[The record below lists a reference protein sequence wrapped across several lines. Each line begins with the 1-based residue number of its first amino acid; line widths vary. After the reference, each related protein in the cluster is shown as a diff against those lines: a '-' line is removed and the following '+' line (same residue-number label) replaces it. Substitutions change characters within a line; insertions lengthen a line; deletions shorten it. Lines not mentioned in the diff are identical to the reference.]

1 MADEDR
7 RIEQHSHRNEKQNS
21 KGILERLKIPRCAVT
36 QIGFIHDHSR
46 NERAQG
52 KGNSKEFRRTK
63 CHAEGKIATW
73 IIWQLS
79 DQVLATAAANMHEI
93 PLITTIALAL
103 SAALLFGLIARRLGL
118 SPIVGYLIAGV
129 LIGPY
134 TPGVVGDAKIA
145 SELAEIGVILLMFGV
160 GLHFSFKD
168 LLAVRAL
175 AIPGALAQSTAA
187 TFACMALAVAIGW
200 SWQSGL
206 ILGIAV
212 SVAST
217 VVMLRAL
224 LDHGIV
230 ETAEGHTA
238 IGWLVVQ
245 DIITVLVLVLVPAVA
260 ATGGA
265 SNIGHTVV
273 IALGKLALLV
283 AIIMLG
289 GARFVPW
296 LLLRVARLRSTELFT
311 LAVLV
316 MAICV
321 ATVSYVAFGAS
332 MALGAFLG
340 GMVVG
345 QSKVSDQAGADV
357 LPMRNVFAVLFF
369 VSVGML
375 FDWRAV
381 IAVPGLL
388 IGVLGIILLV
398 TPLLA
403 FLIVIV
409 SGHALKTA
417 LTLAAGLAQ
426 IGEFSFIVAEMAKPL
441 SLMPA
446 TGHNVVVGAAII
458 SIGLNPLTF
467 RWVLA
472 LEPRFSK
479 LSWIATR
486 SEKLGA
492 RANVIAAKR
501 MQEDPGAI
509 VVGYGPVGQTV
520 TRLLAEFEIN
530 PIIVETNV
538 DVVLELQQRGKQALF
553 GDASRPEIL
562 RAARLDAAAYL
573 IVTVPHAE
581 ISLRIIQAAREVA
594 PLVRIITRAEYINQ
608 SEAFVQAG
616 AAIIRYDEAE
626 SAAALAEALLQ
637 DIDVPAD
644 RIDAIVSKIRNEL
657 APTRRSLTNES

>member
-1 MADEDR
+1 
-7 RIEQHSHRNEKQNS
+7 
-21 KGILERLKIPRCAVT
+21 
-36 QIGFIHDHSR
+36 
-46 NERAQG
+46 
-52 KGNSKEFRRTK
+52 
-63 CHAEGKIATW
+63 
-73 IIWQLS
+73 
-79 DQVLATAAANMHEI
+79 MHEI

-103 SAALLFGLIARRLGL
+103 SAALFFGLIVRRLGL

-145 SELAEIGVILLMFGV
+145 SQLAEIGVILLMFGV
-160 GLHFSFKD
+160 GLHFSFRD
-168 LLAVRAL
+168 LLAVRSL

-187 TFACMALAVAIGW
+187 TLVCTGLAVAIGW
-200 SWQSGL
+200 SWRSGL

-217 VVMLRAL
+217 VVMLRVL
-224 LDHGIV
+224 LDQGIV
-230 ETAEGHTA
+230 ETAEGHVA

-245 DIITVLVLVLVPAVA
+245 DIVTVLVLVLVPAVTA
-260 ATGGA
+260 ARSA
-265 SNIGHTVV
+265 PNIGHTVV
-273 IALGKLALLV
+273 VAAGKLALLV
-283 AIIMLG
+283 AIMMLA

-296 LLLRVARLRSTELFT
+296 LLLRVARLRSGELFT

-345 QSKVSDQAGADV
+345 QSKVSDQAGADI
-357 LPMRNVFAVLFF
+357 LPMRNVFTVLFF

-375 FDWRAV
+375 FNWRAV
-381 IAVPGLL
+381 IAAPVLL
-388 IGVLGIILLV
+388 IGVLGIIFVV

-409 SGHALKTA
+409 SGHAVKTA
-417 LTLAAGLAQ
+417 LTLAAGLGQ
-426 IGEFSFIVAEMAKPL
+426 IGEFSFIVAGMAKSL
-441 SLMPA
+441 GLMPDS
-446 TGHNVVVGAAII
+446 GHNVIVGAAILSI
-458 SIGLNPLTF
+458 SLNPIIF

-472 LEPRFSK
+472 LEPRLSK
-479 LSWIATR
+479 LPWVATR

-492 RANVIAAKR
+492 RANVIMER
-501 MQEDPGAI
+501 RRQEDPGAI

-530 PIIVETNV
+530 PVILEMNV
-538 DVVLELQQRGKQALF
+538 DVVLELQQRGKHALF
-553 GDASRPEIL
+553 GDARRPEIL

-573 IVTVPHAE
+573 IVTVPHAD

-608 SEAFVQAG
+608 SEAFMQAG

-637 DIDVPAD
+637 DIDVPAE
-644 RIDAIVSKIRNEL
+644 RINAIVSKIRNEF
-657 APTRRSLTNES
+657 APVRRSLTNES

>member
-1 MADEDR
+1 
-7 RIEQHSHRNEKQNS
+7 
-21 KGILERLKIPRCAVT
+21 
-36 QIGFIHDHSR
+36 
-46 NERAQG
+46 
-52 KGNSKEFRRTK
+52 
-63 CHAEGKIATW
+63 
-73 IIWQLS
+73 
-79 DQVLATAAANMHEI
+79 MHEI

-129 LIGPY
+129 LIGPH

-160 GLHFSFKD
+160 GLHFSLKD
-168 LLAVRAL
+168 LLAVRSIAV
-175 AIPGALAQSTAA
+175 PGALGQSTAA
-187 TFACMALAVAIGW
+187 TLACAALAVAVGW
-200 SWQSGL
+200 TWQTGL

-217 VVMLRAL
+217 VVLLRAL
-224 LDHGIV
+224 MDHGV
-230 ETAEGHTA
+230 VDTPEGHA
-238 IGWLVVQ
+238 AVGWLVVE
-245 DIITVLVLVLVPAVA
+245 DIITVLVLVLLPPLA
-260 ATGGA
+260 ATGGNGA
-265 SNIGHTVV
+265 GLWQT
-273 IALGKLALLV
+273 IATAVLKLALLT
-283 AIIMLG
+283 AIMMLA

-296 LLLRVARLRSTELFT
+296 LLLRVARLRSRELFT
-311 LAVLV
+311 LTVLV

-321 ATVSYVAFGAS
+321 ATISYVAFGAS

-345 QSKVSDQAGADV
+345 QSKVSDQAAADV
-357 LPMRNVFAVLFF
+357 LPMRNAFAVLFF
-369 VSVGML
+369 VAVGML
-375 FDWRAV
+375 FDYRAV
-381 IAVPGLL
+381 LESPMLML
-388 IGVLGIILLV
+388 GVLGIILLV
-398 TPLLA
+398 KPVAALA
-403 FLIVIV
+403 IVIIG
-409 SGHALKTA
+409 GHSLKTA
-417 LTLAAGLAQ
+417 LTVAGGLAQ
-426 IGEFSFIVAEMAKPL
+426 IGEFSFILGDMAQSL
-441 SLMPA
+441 GLMPGKVNSMIVA
-446 TGHNVVVGAAII
+446 GAII
-458 SIGLNPLTF
+458 SIGLNPFVF
-467 RWVLA
+467 RRMLA
-472 LEPRFSK
+472 LEPVLGRSALLAK
-479 LSWIATR
+479 WLARR

-492 RANVIAAKR
+492 RANEIAAER
-501 MQEDPGAI
+501 MQDPGAI

-637 DIDVPAD
+637 DIDVPAE

>member
-1 MADEDR
+1 
-7 RIEQHSHRNEKQNS
+7 
-21 KGILERLKIPRCAVT
+21 
-36 QIGFIHDHSR
+36 
-46 NERAQG
+46 
-52 KGNSKEFRRTK
+52 
-63 CHAEGKIATW
+63 
-73 IIWQLS
+73 
-79 DQVLATAAANMHEI
+79 MHEI

-118 SPIVGYLIAGV
+118 SPIIGYLIAGV

-145 SELAEIGVILLMFGV
+145 SELAEIGVILLMFAV
-160 GLHFSFKD
+160 GLRFSFKD
-168 LLAVRAL
+168 LLAVRSL

-187 TFACMALAVAIGW
+187 TLACMVLAMAVGW
-200 SWQSGL
+200 SWRSGL

-265 SNIGHTVV
+265 SNMGHTVV

-283 AIIMLG
+283 AIMMLG

-296 LLLRVARLRSTELFT
+296 LLLRVAGLRSTELFT

-409 SGHALKTA
+409 SGHAVKTA

-426 IGEFSFIVAEMAKPL
+426 IGEFSFIVAEMAKSL
-441 SLMPA
+441 GLMPA

-458 SIGLNPLTF
+458 SIGLNPLIF

-472 LEPRFSK
+472 LEPRLSK

-492 RANVIAAKR
+492 RANIIAAER

-520 TRLLAEFEIN
+520 TRLLAEFGIN
-530 PIIVETNV
+530 PVILETNV
-538 DVVLELQQRGKQALF
+538 DVVLELHQRGKQALF
-553 GDASRPEIL
+553 GDARRPEIL

-581 ISLRIIQAAREVA
+581 ISLHIIQSAREVA
-594 PLVRIITRAEYINQ
+594 PLVRIISRAEYINQ

-637 DIDVPAD
+637 DIDVPAE

-657 APTRRSLTNES
+657 APARRSLTNES

>member
-1 MADEDR
+1 
-7 RIEQHSHRNEKQNS
+7 
-21 KGILERLKIPRCAVT
+21 
-36 QIGFIHDHSR
+36 
-46 NERAQG
+46 
-52 KGNSKEFRRTK
+52 
-63 CHAEGKIATW
+63 
-73 IIWQLS
+73 
-79 DQVLATAAANMHEI
+79 MHEI

-129 LIGPY
+129 LIGPH

-168 LLAVRAL
+168 LLAVRSL

-187 TFACMALAVAIGW
+187 TLACMGLAVLIGW

-230 ETAEGHTA
+230 ETPEGHTA

-245 DIITVLVLVLVPAVA
+245 DIVTVLVLVLVPAVA
-260 ATGGA
+260 GTGGA
-265 SNIGHTVV
+265 SNIGQTVI

-283 AIIMLG
+283 AIMMLG

-296 LLLRVARLRSTELFT
+296 LLLRLARLRSTELFT

-381 IAVPGLL
+381 IAAPGLL

-398 TPLLA
+398 TPLFA

-409 SGHALKTA
+409 SGHAVKTA

-426 IGEFSFIVAEMAKPL
+426 IGEFSFIVAEMAK
-441 SLMPA
+441 SLGLVPA
-446 TGHNVVVGAAII
+446 IGHNVVVGAAII
-458 SIGLNPLTF
+458 SIGLNPVIF

-472 LEPRFSK
+472 LEPRLSK

-486 SEKLGA
+486 NEKLGA
-492 RANVIAAKR
+492 RANVMAAKR
-501 MQEDPGAI
+501 MQQDSGAI

-530 PIIVETNV
+530 PIILETNV

-553 GDASRPEIL
+553 GDAARPDIL

-573 IVTVPHAE
+573 IVTVPHAD
-581 ISLRIIQAAREVA
+581 ISLRIVQAAREVA

-637 DIDVPAD
+637 DIDVPVE

-657 APTRRSLTNES
+657 APPRRSLTSES

>member
-1 MADEDR
+1 
-7 RIEQHSHRNEKQNS
+7 
-21 KGILERLKIPRCAVT
+21 
-36 QIGFIHDHSR
+36 
-46 NERAQG
+46 
-52 KGNSKEFRRTK
+52 
-63 CHAEGKIATW
+63 
-73 IIWQLS
+73 
-79 DQVLATAAANMHEI
+79 MHEI

-145 SELAEIGVILLMFGV
+145 AELAEIGVILLMFGV
-160 GLHFSFKD
+160 GLHFSLKD
-168 LLAVRAL
+168 LLAVRSL

-187 TFACMALAVAIGW
+187 TLACMGLAVAIGW

-245 DIITVLVLVLVPAVA
+245 DIVTVLVLVLVPAVA
-260 ATGGA
+260 VAGGT
-265 SNIGHTVV
+265 SNIGHTVA
-273 IALGKLALLV
+273 IAVGKLALLI
-283 AIIMLG
+283 AIMMLG

-296 LLLRVARLRSTELFT
+296 LLLRVARLRSAELFT

-321 ATVSYVAFGAS
+321 ATVSYLAFGAS

-403 FLIVIV
+403 FFIVIL
-409 SGHALKTA
+409 SGHAVKTA

-426 IGEFSFIVAEMAKPL
+426 IGEFSFIVAEMAKSL
-441 SLMPA
+441 GLMPA
-446 TGHNVVVGAAII
+446 SGHNVVVGAAII
-458 SIGLNPLTF
+458 SISLNPLIF

-472 LEPRFSK
+472 LEPRISK
-479 LSWIATR
+479 LSWVATR
-486 SEKLGA
+486 SEKLGT
-492 RANVIAAKR
+492 RANVMTIKR
-501 MQEDPGAI
+501 MQQDPGAI

-530 PIIVETNV
+530 PIILETNV

-562 RAARLDAAAYL
+562 RSG
-573 IVTVPHAE
+573 P
-581 ISLRIIQAAREVA
+581 S
-594 PLVRIITRAEYINQ
+594 
-608 SEAFVQAG
+608 
-616 AAIIRYDEAE
+616 
-626 SAAALAEALLQ
+626 
-637 DIDVPAD
+637 
-644 RIDAIVSKIRNEL
+644 
-657 APTRRSLTNES
+657 

>member
-1 MADEDR
+1 
-7 RIEQHSHRNEKQNS
+7 
-21 KGILERLKIPRCAVT
+21 
-36 QIGFIHDHSR
+36 
-46 NERAQG
+46 
-52 KGNSKEFRRTK
+52 
-63 CHAEGKIATW
+63 
-73 IIWQLS
+73 
-79 DQVLATAAANMHEI
+79 MHEI

-103 SAALLFGLIARRLGL
+103 SAALLFGLIARRLKL

-145 SELAEIGVILLMFGV
+145 AELAEIGVILLMFGV
-160 GLHFSFKD
+160 GLHFSLKD
-168 LLAVRAL
+168 LLAVRSL

-187 TFACMALAVAIGW
+187 TLACMGLAVAIGW

-245 DIITVLVLVLVPAVA
+245 DIVTVLVLVLVPAVA
-260 ATGGA
+260 VAGGT
-265 SNIGHTVV
+265 SNIGHTVA
-273 IALGKLALLV
+273 IAVGKLALLI
-283 AIIMLG
+283 AIMMLG

-296 LLLRVARLRSTELFT
+296 LLLRVARLRSAELFT

-321 ATVSYVAFGAS
+321 ATVSYLAFGAS

-403 FLIVIV
+403 FFIVIV
-409 SGHALKTA
+409 SGHAVKTA

-426 IGEFSFIVAEMAKPL
+426 IGEFSFIVAEMAKSL
-441 SLMPA
+441 GLMP
-446 TGHNVVVGAAII
+446 GSGRNVVVGAAII
-458 SIGLNPLTF
+458 SISLNPLIF

-472 LEPRFSK
+472 LEPRISK
-479 LSWIATR
+479 LSWVATR
-486 SEKLGA
+486 SEKLGT
-492 RANVIAAKR
+492 RANVMGIKR
-501 MQEDPGAI
+501 MQQDPGAI

-530 PIIVETNV
+530 PIILETNV

-553 GDASRPEIL
+553 GDAARPDIL

-573 IVTVPHAE
+573 IVTVPHAD

-608 SEAFVQAG
+608 AEAFVQAG

-637 DIDVPAD
+637 DIDVPAE

-657 APTRRSLTNES
+657 APARRGLANES

>member
-1 MADEDR
+1 
-7 RIEQHSHRNEKQNS
+7 
-21 KGILERLKIPRCAVT
+21 
-36 QIGFIHDHSR
+36 
-46 NERAQG
+46 
-52 KGNSKEFRRTK
+52 
-63 CHAEGKIATW
+63 
-73 IIWQLS
+73 
-79 DQVLATAAANMHEI
+79 MHEI

-129 LIGPY
+129 LIGPH

-168 LLAVRAL
+168 LLAVRSL

-187 TFACMALAVAIGW
+187 TLACMGLAVLIGW

-230 ETAEGHTA
+230 ETPEGHTA

-245 DIITVLVLVLVPAVA
+245 DIVTVLVLVLVPAVA
-260 ATGGA
+260 GTGGA
-265 SNIGHTVV
+265 SNIGHTVI

-283 AIIMLG
+283 AIMMLG

-296 LLLRVARLRSTELFT
+296 LLLRLARLRSTELFT

-381 IAVPGLL
+381 IAAPGLL

-398 TPLLA
+398 TPLFA

-409 SGHALKTA
+409 SGHAVKTA

-426 IGEFSFIVAEMAKPL
+426 IGEFSFIVAEMAKSL
-441 SLMPA
+441 GLMPA
-446 TGHNVVVGAAII
+446 IGHNVVVGAAII
-458 SIGLNPLTF
+458 SIGLNPVIF

-472 LEPRFSK
+472 LEPRLSK

-486 SEKLGA
+486 NEKLGA
-492 RANVIAAKR
+492 RANVMAAKR

-530 PIIVETNV
+530 PIILETNV

-553 GDASRPEIL
+553 GDAARPDIL

-573 IVTVPHAE
+573 IVTVPHAD

-637 DIDVPAD
+637 DIDVPVE

-657 APTRRSLTNES
+657 APPRRSLTSES

>member
-1 MADEDR
+1 
-7 RIEQHSHRNEKQNS
+7 
-21 KGILERLKIPRCAVT
+21 
-36 QIGFIHDHSR
+36 
-46 NERAQG
+46 
-52 KGNSKEFRRTK
+52 
-63 CHAEGKIATW
+63 
-73 IIWQLS
+73 
-79 DQVLATAAANMHEI
+79 MHEI

-129 LIGPY
+129 LIGPH

-168 LLAVRAL
+168 LLAVRSL

-187 TFACMALAVAIGW
+187 TLACMGLAVLIGW

-230 ETAEGHTA
+230 ETPEGHTA

-245 DIITVLVLVLVPAVA
+245 DIVTVLVLVLVPAVA
-260 ATGGA
+260 GTGGA
-265 SNIGHTVV
+265 SNIGHTVI

-283 AIIMLG
+283 AIMMLG

-296 LLLRVARLRSTELFT
+296 LLLRLARLRSTELFT

-381 IAVPGLL
+381 IAAPGLL
-388 IGVLGIILLV
+388 IGVLGVILLV
-398 TPLLA
+398 TPLFA

-409 SGHALKTA
+409 SGHAVKTA

-426 IGEFSFIVAEMAKPL
+426 IGEFSFIVAEMAK
-441 SLMPA
+441 SLGLVPA
-446 TGHNVVVGAAII
+446 IGHNVVVGAAII
-458 SIGLNPLTF
+458 SIGLNPVIF

-472 LEPRFSK
+472 LEPRLSK

-486 SEKLGA
+486 NEKLGA
-492 RANVIAAKR
+492 RANVMAAKR
-501 MQEDPGAI
+501 MQQDSGAI

-530 PIIVETNV
+530 PIILETNV

-553 GDASRPEIL
+553 GDAARPDIL

-573 IVTVPHAE
+573 IVTVPHAD
-581 ISLRIIQAAREVA
+581 ISLRIVQAAREVA

-637 DIDVPAD
+637 DIDVPVE

-657 APTRRSLTNES
+657 APPRRSLTSES

>member
-1 MADEDR
+1 M
-7 RIEQHSHRNEKQNS
+7 
-21 KGILERLKIPRCAVT
+21 
-36 QIGFIHDHSR
+36 
-46 NERAQG
+46 
-52 KGNSKEFRRTK
+52 
-63 CHAEGKIATW
+63 
-73 IIWQLS
+73 
-79 DQVLATAAANMHEI
+79 
-93 PLITTIALAL
+93 
-103 SAALLFGLIARRLGL
+103 
-118 SPIVGYLIAGV
+118 

-145 SELAEIGVILLMFGV
+145 SQLAEIGVILLMFGV
-160 GLHFSFKD
+160 GLHFSLKD
-168 LLAVRAL
+168 LLAVRSL

-187 TFACMALAVAIGW
+187 TLACMGLAVTMGW
-200 SWQSGL
+200 SWRSGL

-224 LDHGIV
+224 LDNGIV
-230 ETAEGHTA
+230 ETAEGHVA

-245 DIITVLVLVLVPAVA
+245 DIITVLVLVLVPALAGV
-260 ATGGA
+260 GGA

-273 IALGKLALLV
+273 VAVGKLTLLI
-283 AIIMLG
+283 AIMMLG

-296 LLLRVARLRSTELFT
+296 LLLRVARLRSSELFT

-321 ATVSYVAFGAS
+321 ATVSYLAFGAS

-375 FDWRAV
+375 FDWRALM
-381 IAVPGLL
+381 AVPGLL
-388 IGVLGIILLV
+388 VGVLGVILLV

-403 FLIVIV
+403 FCIVII

-417 LTLAAGLAQ
+417 LTLAGGLGQ
-426 IGEFSFIVAEMAKPL
+426 IGEFSFIVAEMAKSL
-441 SLMPA
+441 GLMPGS
-446 TGHNVVVGAAII
+446 GHNVVVGAAII
-458 SIGLNPLTF
+458 SISLNPLIF

-472 LEPRFSK
+472 LEPRLSR
-479 LSWIATR
+479 LSWITTR
-486 SEKLGA
+486 SEKLGM
-492 RANVIAAKR
+492 RANVIATKR

-520 TRLLAEFEIN
+520 TRLLAEFEIK
-530 PIIVETNV
+530 PVILETNV

-553 GDASRPEIL
+553 GDARRPDIL

-573 IVTVPHAE
+573 IVTVPHAD

-594 PLVRIITRAEYINQ
+594 PVVRIIARAEYINQ

-616 AAIIRYDEAE
+616 AAVIRYDEAE

-637 DIDVPAD
+637 DIDAPSD
-644 RIDAIVSKIRNEL
+644 RIDAVLRNIRREL
-657 APTRRSLTNES
+657 SPSRDGQHAES

>member
-1 MADEDR
+1 
-7 RIEQHSHRNEKQNS
+7 
-21 KGILERLKIPRCAVT
+21 
-36 QIGFIHDHSR
+36 
-46 NERAQG
+46 
-52 KGNSKEFRRTK
+52 
-63 CHAEGKIATW
+63 
-73 IIWQLS
+73 
-79 DQVLATAAANMHEI
+79 MHEI

-134 TPGVVGDAKIA
+134 TPGVVGDTKIA
-145 SELAEIGVILLMFGV
+145 AQLAEIGVILLMFGV
-160 GLHFSFKD
+160 GLHFSLKD
-168 LLAVRAL
+168 LLAVRSLAL
-175 AIPGALAQSTAA
+175 PGALVQSTAA
-187 TFACMALAVAIGW
+187 TLACVGLALAIGW

-230 ETAEGHTA
+230 DTAEGHTA
-238 IGWLVVQ
+238 IGWLVLQ
-245 DIITVLVLVLVPAVA
+245 DIVTVFVLVLVPAVA
-260 ATGGA
+260 VGGGT
-265 SNIGHTVV
+265 SNIGHT
-273 IALGKLALLV
+273 IAIAVAKLALLI
-283 AIIMLG
+283 AIMMLA

-296 LLLRVARLRSTELFT
+296 LLLRVARLRSAELFT

-388 IGVLGIILLV
+388 LGVLGIILLV

-403 FLIVIV
+403 FLIVILT
-409 SGHALKTA
+409 GHAVKTA

-426 IGEFSFIVAEMAKPL
+426 IGEFSFIVGAMAKSL
-441 SLMPA
+441 GLMPES
-446 TGHNVVVGAAII
+446 GRNVIVGAAII
-458 SIGLNPLTF
+458 SITLNPLIF
-467 RWVLA
+467 RWALTLA
-472 LEPRFSK
+472 PRLSK
-479 LSWIATR
+479 MPWLATR
-486 SEKLGA
+486 AQKLGA
-492 RANVIAAKR
+492 RANAAAAKR
-501 MQEDPGAI
+501 KQEDPGALVI
-509 VVGYGPVGQTV
+509 GYGPAGQSV
-520 TRLLAEFEIN
+520 TRLLAEFDIN
-530 PIIVETNV
+530 PLILETNV
-538 DVVLELQQRGKQALF
+538 DVVLELQQSGKRALY
-553 GDASRPEIL
+553 GDATRPEIL
-562 RAARLDAAAYL
+562 RAAGLDAAAYL

-608 SEAFVQAG
+608 SDAFIQAG

-637 DIDVPAD
+637 DIDVPAE
-644 RIDAIVSKIRNEL
+644 RIESLVASIRAEL
-657 APTRRSLTNES
+657 APSRRTLDSDA

>member
-1 MADEDR
+1 
-7 RIEQHSHRNEKQNS
+7 
-21 KGILERLKIPRCAVT
+21 
-36 QIGFIHDHSR
+36 
-46 NERAQG
+46 
-52 KGNSKEFRRTK
+52 
-63 CHAEGKIATW
+63 
-73 IIWQLS
+73 
-79 DQVLATAAANMHEI
+79 MHEI

-145 SELAEIGVILLMFGV
+145 SQLAEIGVILLMFGV
-160 GLHFSFKD
+160 GLHFSLKD
-168 LLAVRAL
+168 LLAVRSL

-187 TFACMALAVAIGW
+187 TLACMGLAVTMGW
-200 SWQSGL
+200 SWRSGL

-224 LDHGIV
+224 LDNGIV
-230 ETAEGHTA
+230 ETAEGHVA

-245 DIITVLVLVLVPAVA
+245 DIVTVLVLVLVPALAGV
-260 ATGGA
+260 GGA

-273 IALGKLALLV
+273 IAVGKLTLLI
-283 AIIMLG
+283 AIMMLG

-296 LLLRVARLRSTELFT
+296 LLLRVARLRSSELFT

-321 ATVSYVAFGAS
+321 ATVSYLAFGAS

-375 FDWRAV
+375 FDWRALM
-381 IAVPGLL
+381 AVPGLL
-388 IGVLGIILLV
+388 IGVLGVILLV

-403 FLIVIV
+403 FCIVII

-417 LTLAAGLAQ
+417 LTLAGGLGQ
-426 IGEFSFIVAEMAKPL
+426 IGEFSFIVAEMAKSL
-441 SLMPA
+441 GLMPGS
-446 TGHNVVVGAAII
+446 GHNVVVGAAII
-458 SIGLNPLTF
+458 SISLNPLIF

-472 LEPRFSK
+472 LEPRLSR
-479 LSWIATR
+479 LSWITTR
-486 SEKLGA
+486 SEKLGM
-492 RANVIAAKR
+492 RANVIATKR

-520 TRLLAEFEIN
+520 TRLLAEFEIK
-530 PIIVETNV
+530 PVILETNV

-553 GDASRPEIL
+553 GDARRPDIL

-573 IVTVPHAE
+573 IVTVPHAD

-594 PLVRIITRAEYINQ
+594 PVVRIIARAEYINQ

-637 DIDVPAD
+637 DIDAPSD
-644 RIDAIVSKIRNEL
+644 RIDAVLRSIRREL
-657 APTRRSLTNES
+657 SPSRDGQHAES

>member
-1 MADEDR
+1 MRDR
-7 RIEQHSHRNEKQNS
+7 
-21 KGILERLKIPRCAVT
+21 LLC
-36 QIGFIHDHSR
+36 DHSGAACKASGGCR
-46 NERAQG
+46 DH
-52 KGNSKEFRRTK
+52 RTRVFK
-63 CHAEGKIATW
+63 RVCRVGRLRPTIA
-73 IIWQLS
+73 S
-79 DQVLATAAANMHEI
+79 MHEI

-103 SAALLFGLIARRLGL
+103 SAALFFGLIVRRLGL
-118 SPIVGYLIAGV
+118 SPIVGYIIAGV

-134 TPGVVGDAKIA
+134 TPGVVGDAKTA
-145 SELAEIGVILLMFGV
+145 SQLAEIGVILLMFGV
-160 GLHFSFKD
+160 GLHFSLKD
-168 LLAVRAL
+168 LLAVRSL

-187 TFACMALAVAIGW
+187 TLACMGLAVLIGW

-230 ETAEGHTA
+230 ETPEGHTA

-245 DIITVLVLVLVPAVA
+245 DIVTVLVLVLVPAVA
-260 ATGGA
+260 GTGGA
-265 SNIGHTVV
+265 SNIGQTVV

-283 AIIMLG
+283 AIMMLG

-296 LLLRVARLRSTELFT
+296 LLLRLARLRSTELFT

-375 FDWRAV
+375 FDWHAV

-398 TPLLA
+398 TPLVA
-403 FLIVIV
+403 FLIVIL
-409 SGHALKTA
+409 SGHAVKTA

-426 IGEFSFIVAEMAKPL
+426 IGEFSFIVAEMAK
-441 SLMPA
+441 SLGLVPA
-446 TGHNVVVGAAII
+446 IGHNVVVGAAII
-458 SIGLNPLTF
+458 SIGLNPVIF

-472 LEPRFSK
+472 LEPRLSK

-486 SEKLGA
+486 NEKLGA
-492 RANVIAAKR
+492 RANVMAAKR
-501 MQEDPGAI
+501 MQQDSGAI

-530 PIIVETNV
+530 PVIVETNV
-538 DVVLELQQRGKQALF
+538 DAVLELHQRGKQARF
-553 GDASRPEIL
+553 GDARRPEIL

-573 IVTVPHAE
+573 IVTVPDAD

-626 SAAALAEALLQ
+626 SAAALA
-637 DIDVPAD
+637 
-644 RIDAIVSKIRNEL
+644 
-657 APTRRSLTNES
+657 